1 MTHRGLSNGFFIKK
15 DLHFRSVK
23 QLSRIGEGAKPLV
36 LPRARNFLYN
46 SRDGFN

>member
-1 MTHRGLSNGFFIKK
+1 MDFLLKK
-15 DLHFRSVK
+15 IDILGAKPLDWLR
-23 QLSRIGEGAKPLV
+23 RGAKPLV